1 MTNRPVLLTIL
12 KNAIVMAAFSSELIA
27 DIKNKEMTMKSGFT
41 VKSEERQGIG
51 EWIAGLGA
59 CFKS

>member
-1 MTNRPVLLTIL
+1 
-12 KNAIVMAAFSSELIA
+12 MAAFSSELIA
-27 DIKNKEMTMKSGFT
+27 DIKNKETTMKSGFT

-59 CFKS
+59 CCKSWPPLQAQNEAA

>member
-1 MTNRPVLLTIL
+1 
-12 KNAIVMAAFSSELIA
+12 MAAFSSELIA